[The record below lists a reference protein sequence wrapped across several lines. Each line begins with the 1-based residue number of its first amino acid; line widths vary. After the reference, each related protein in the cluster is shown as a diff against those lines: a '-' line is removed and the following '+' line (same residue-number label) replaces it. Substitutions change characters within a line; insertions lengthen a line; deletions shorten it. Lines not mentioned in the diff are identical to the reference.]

1 MSDDYFKS
9 SSDSYTSSSEYKP
22 FGYTDFSSQSSSSY
36 NYDSDS
42 YKRFDDNSGY
52 SSENNNNQNQGQ
64 TYSFDNNANAQD
76 SYYSSYAEPSQ
87 ETESSINSNYQG
99 TSIYETQES

>member
-36 NYDSDS
+36 DSDS
-42 YKRFDDNSGY
+42 YKRFDDYSGY
-52 SSENNNNQNQGQ
+52 SSENNQNQGQ
-64 TYSFDNNANAQD
+64 SDGFHNNANTQD

-87 ETESSINSNYQG
+87 ET
-99 TSIYETQES
+99 